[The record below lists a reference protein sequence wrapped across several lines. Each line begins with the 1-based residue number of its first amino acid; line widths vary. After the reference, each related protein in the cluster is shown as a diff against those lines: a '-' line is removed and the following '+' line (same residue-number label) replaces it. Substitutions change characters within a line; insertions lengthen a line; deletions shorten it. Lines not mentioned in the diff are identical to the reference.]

1 MHLGGWGLHH
11 KLFVKPFGQK
21 VLSLPKGIL
30 EFSDKA
36 FSASGSSFLEPP
48 GAIFYSINGINQ
60 NWI

>member
-30 EFSDKA
+30 EFSKKDFQHRVA
-36 FSASGSSFLEPP
+36 HFWNPLEQFFI
-48 GAIFYSINGINQ
+48 A
-60 NWI
+60 